1 MRQYL
6 HALYK
11 HRDLLWMWILREIRI
26 RYKQSIIGGL
36 WAVLQPLSLMV
47 IFTLIFSQLV
57 KIPSDGAPYPIF
69 AYSALLPWTFLSAS
83 IGFAVPSLVTNMN
96 LVTKV
101 YFPRE
106 ILPIGSVA
114 AALLDFAIGALIFVG
129 LMLVYRVPL
138 TWSVLWIPL
147 LLLVQTV
154 LTLGVVLLMSALNV
168 FYRDIRFVIPLL
180 TQIWMYASP
189 VIYPTSLVPATLLP
203 LYMLNPMA
211 GLLDSY
217 RRVLLHGQPPV
228 PSYLG
233 ASAAIALVVFAL
245 GYAYFKRSEGAFADL
260 I

>member
-1 MRQYL
+1 MKEYL
-6 HALYK
+6 HALYH
-11 HRDLLWMWILREIRI
+11 HRDLLWMWILREVRI

-47 IFTLIFSQLV
+47 VFTLIFSRLV
-57 KIPSDGAPYPIF
+57 KIPSDGVPYPIF
-69 AYSALLPWTFLSAS
+69 AYSALLPWSFLSAS
-83 IGFAVPSLVTNMN
+83 IGFAVPSLVNNMS
-96 LVTKV
+96 LVTKI

-114 AALLDFAIGALIFVG
+114 AALLDFVIGTVIFAG
-129 LMLVYRVPL
+129 MMMIYRIPL
-138 TWSVLWIPL
+138 TGLALWIPV
-147 LLLVQTV
+147 LVAIQVV
-154 LTLGVVLLMSALNV
+154 LTLGAVLLMSALNV

-189 VIYPTSLVPATLLP
+189 VIYPTSLIPQKLLP

-217 RRVLLHGQPPV
+217 RRVMLYGQPPV
-228 PSYLG
+228 PAYLG
-233 ASAAIALVVFAL
+233 ASATIALVLFAL
-245 GYAYFKRSEGAFADL
+245 GYSYFKRSEDKFADL